1 MRRQC
6 DVALSELA
14 RMSRHLA
21 ISDFSVCANLLE
33 KPELMN
39 SKKSLKNHF
48 PCSENIKKAKGKKHY
63 ELNERSAFLCNDRFV

>member
-1 MRRQC
+1 MFSSTCRIKRSKSLSWELRKMRRQC

-14 RMSRHLA
+14 RMSRYLA

-39 SKKSLKNHF
+39 SKKSLKNHLLVVK
-48 PCSENIKKAKGKKHY
+48 I
-63 ELNERSAFLCNDRFV
+63 